1 MGQKVICTPS
11 AFKHGIEADAIR
23 HTFNTHIKD
32 VLMEGFDN
40 KYIAIGFDP
49 AGNLLEVM
57 YNRIDSETI
66 KVFHAIKCRKQ
77 FREELGI

>member
-1 MGQKVICTPS
+1 MGQKVVCIPS
-11 AFKHGIEADAIR
+11 AFKHGIDEDAIR
-23 HTFNTHIKD
+23 YVFTTHIKD

-40 KYIAIGFDP
+40 KYVAIGFDP

-66 KVFHAIKCRKQ
+66 IVFHAMKCRRQ